1 MKYRGIIADNL
12 SKAGWSSGCVS
23 AVDSEARMIWI
34 ADAHRVDGNRFIVRP
49 GPPGAPGRPNSDGNN
64 DDGGDGNTLDAR
76 DANSMTVLRNT
87 HSRVTGSNTRRDN
100 TRIRNGDSR
109 SGRPGP
115 VPIPRIP
122 GIPMK
127 I

>member
-1 MKYRGIIADNL
+1 V
-12 SKAGWSSGCVS
+12 VS
-23 AVDSEARMIWI
+23 ALDLEGRTIWV

-87 HSRVTGSNTRRDN
+87 HSRVVGSNTRRRDN

-109 SGRPGP
+109 SWRPVQSQFP
-115 VPIPRIP
+115 EFREFQ
-122 GIPMK
+122 
-127 I
+127 